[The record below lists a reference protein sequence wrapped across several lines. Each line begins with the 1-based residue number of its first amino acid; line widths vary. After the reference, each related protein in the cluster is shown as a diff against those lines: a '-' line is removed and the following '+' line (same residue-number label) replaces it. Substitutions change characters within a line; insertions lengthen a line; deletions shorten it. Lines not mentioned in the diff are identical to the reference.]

1 MRWLVKERLRFLREQ
16 RGFTLIETIVAV
28 AILAAIGVTFISAID
43 TGYGGVRILDEK
55 TQAEALIRS
64 QLDAIKVSPY
74 EDSEVSEYPRTDMYQ
89 DQLITDLPPQYS
101 IVITV
106 ETPQQIGVDDIP
118 TAFLPLEELF
128 PEEVNV
134 KYIQE
139 ITVSVY
145 RTGNGGDRPVLS
157 VGMYK
162 VKE

>member
-1 MRWLVKERLRFLREQ
+1 MRWLLKRKFKLFRRQ
-16 RGFTLIETIVAV
+16 TGFTLIEVLVAV
-28 AILAAIGVTFISAID
+28 AILAAIGVTFIGAID
-43 TGYGGVRILDEK
+43 TSYRSVGILDEK

-64 QLDAIKVSPY
+64 QLDAIKNAPY

-101 IVITV
+101 MTINV
-106 ETPQQIGVDDIP
+106 ESPTCIGEADNC
-118 TAFLPLEELF
+118 TPLEELF

-139 ITVSVY
+139 ITVSVF

-157 VGMYK
+157 VGTYK